1 MSKHYTITIKAA
13 YDGATVPEG
22 LDRMIEDN
30 IDRCIGDGML
40 CDTHGESIIDEFSV
54 EVDEHDCAHEPDWET
69 IQRADCKPP
78 DGIVD
83 VWCKHCGVSGS
94 TAILPAEINW

>member
-1 MSKHYTITIKAA
+1 MSKHFTITIKVA

-22 LDRMIEDN
+22 LGSMLEKN

-40 CDTHGESIIDEFSV
+40 CDANLESIIDEFEV
-54 EVDEHDCAHEPDWET
+54 EVDEHDCAHEPDWT
-69 IQRADCKPP
+69 TVQRADGAAP
-78 DGIVD
+78 GIVD

-94 TAILPAEINW
+94 TIIESTDINW